1 MGLNFAK
8 RTFMHFIE
16 NYTFL
21 KSIFN
26 PALELNEIP
35 GSKTEIRFCVFE
47 SPAEIN
53 PETEVLQE
61 LRRKLKGGDNDQM
74 ILENH
79 KFYYPVF
86 CPSGKKKNDK
96 AILMLHG
103 LNERKWDKY
112 LVWAYY
118 LAEQTGKSVILFP
131 TSFHLNRGP
140 SQWLDVRQL
149 TKMVEER
156 MLRFNNSQETS
167 FANLTL
173 SERLTESP
181 ERFFLSGLQ
190 TANDIASLLKVIQR
204 GEHPSFEI
212 NTKADVFAYSIGG
225 LLAQVLMMENP
236 GGLLTDSKLF
246 LFCAGSVFEHMN
258 GVSRCILDST
268 ANEKI
273 HNYYEN
279 EFENELKRK
288 GIVRDFFNES
298 RLGMAFRSM
307 IALNRYRKS
316 RESVFHEISDQT
328 YAVTLKDDKVIPAD
342 KICENLLG
350 AAHNDKTRVEILHF
364 DYPYLH
370 EMPFPTKL
378 AGIEDKV
385 NEAFRV
391 IFGKAAAFLA

>member
-1 MGLNFAK
+1 MQF
-8 RTFMHFIE
+8 TE

-26 PALELNEIP
+26 PSLEVNTIP
-35 GSKTEIRFCVFE
+35 GSKVEIRFFTFE

-53 PETEVLQE
+53 SETEILQE
-61 LRRKLKGGDNDQM
+61 LRGKLKGGAKDQS

-86 CPSGKKKNDK
+86 TPTGSNKNNK

-112 LVWAYY
+112 LVWAFY
-118 LAEQTGKSVILFP
+118 LAEKTGKSVILFP

-140 SQWLDVRQL
+140 ENWLNVREL

-156 MLRFNNSQETS
+156 VLRFKDLHETT

-173 SERLTESP
+173 SNRLTESP

-190 TANDIASLLKVIQR
+190 TANDIASLLKQIEQ
-204 GEHPSFEI
+204 GEHPSFEAG
-212 NTKADVFAYSIGG
+212 TKADIFAYSIGG

-236 GGLLTDSKLF
+236 GNLLSDSKLF

-258 GVSRCILDST
+258 GISRCIMDSA
-268 ANEKI
+268 ANARL
-273 HNYYEN
+273 HNYYEI
-279 EFENELKRK
+279 EFENEIKKNRILH
-288 GIVRDFFNES
+288 GFFNES
-298 RLGMAFRSM
+298 KIGMAFRSM
-307 IALNRYRKS
+307 IAINRYRNS
-316 RESVFHEISDQT
+316 RESVFREISENI
-328 YAVTLKDDKVIPAD
+328 YAIALKDDKVIPAD
-342 KICENLLG
+342 RIYENLLG
-350 AAHNDKTRVEILHF
+350 AVKNDKLKVDILHF

-378 AGIEDKV
+378 AGIESKV
-385 NEAFRV
+385 NEAFNV

>member
-1 MGLNFAK
+1 MQF
-8 RTFMHFIE
+8 TE

-26 PALELNEIP
+26 PSLDVNKIP
-35 GSKTEIRFCVFE
+35 GSNIEIRFCTFE
-47 SPAEIN
+47 SPADIN
-53 PETEVLQE
+53 PETEILQE
-61 LRRKLKGGDNDQM
+61 LRRNLTGGAQDQS

-86 CPSGKKKNDK
+86 CPAGKAKNNK

-112 LVWAYY
+112 LSWAFY

-140 SQWLDVRQL
+140 EKWLNAREL
-149 TKMVEER
+149 TKMVDER
-156 MLRFNNSQETS
+156 LSRFSNSTETC
-167 FANLTL
+167 FANLNL
-173 SERLTESP
+173 SNRLTESP

-190 TANDIASLLKVIQR
+190 TANDITSLLKLINN
-204 GEHPSFEI
+204 GEHPSFEQ

-236 GGLLTDSKLF
+236 EGLLSDSKLF

-258 GVSRCILDST
+258 GISRCIMDST
-268 ANEKI
+268 ANARL
-273 HNYYEN
+273 HSYYEL
-279 EFENELKRK
+279 EFEDEIKRN
-288 GIVRDFFNES
+288 GILREFFNES
-298 RLGMAFRSM
+298 KIGMAFRSM
-307 IALNRYRKS
+307 IAMNRYRNS
-316 RESVFHEISDQT
+316 RESTFNKINDKV
-328 YAVTLKDDKVIPAD
+328 YAIALKEDKVIPAD
-342 KICENLLG
+342 KIYENLLG
-350 AAHNDKTRVEILHF
+350 SAKNDKLKVDILHF

-378 AGIEDKV
+378 AGIETKV
-385 NEAFRV
+385 NEAFNV

>member
-1 MGLNFAK
+1 MQF
-8 RTFMHFIE
+8 TE

-26 PALELNEIP
+26 PSLEVNKIP
-35 GSKTEIRFCVFE
+35 GSGVEIRFYTFE

-53 PETEVLQE
+53 SETEILQE
-61 LRRKLKGGDNDQM
+61 LRGKLKGGANDQS

-86 CPSGKKKNDK
+86 TPAGSNKNTK

-118 LAEQTGKSVILFP
+118 LAEKTGKSVILFP

-140 SQWLDVRQL
+140 ENWLDVREL

-156 MLRFNNSQETS
+156 ILRFKDLHETT

-173 SERLTESP
+173 SNRLTESP

-190 TANDIASLLKVIQR
+190 TANDIACLLKQIEK
-204 GEHPSFEI
+204 GSHPSFEAG
-212 NTKADVFAYSIGG
+212 TKADVFAYSIGG

-236 GGLLTDSKLF
+236 DGLLTDSKLF

-258 GVSRCILDST
+258 GISRCIMDSA
-268 ANEKI
+268 ANERL
-273 HNYYEN
+273 HSYYEI
-279 EFENELKRK
+279 EFENEIKKNRILH
-288 GIVRDFFNES
+288 DFFNES
-298 RLGMAFRSM
+298 KIGMAFRSM
-307 IALNRYRKS
+307 IAINRYRNS
-316 RESVFHEISDQT
+316 RESVFRKISENI
-328 YAVTLKDDKVIPAD
+328 YAIALKDDKVIPAD
-342 KICENLLG
+342 KIYENLLG
-350 AAHNDKTRVEILHF
+350 TTKNDKLKVDILHF

-378 AGIEDKV
+378 AGIESKV
-385 NEAFRV
+385 NEAFNV

>member
-1 MGLNFAK
+1 MQF
-8 RTFMHFIE
+8 TE

-26 PALELNEIP
+26 PSIDVNSIP

-61 LRRKLKGGDNDQM
+61 LRRNLKGGDTDQM
-74 ILENH
+74 MLENH

-86 CPSGKKKNDK
+86 CPSGKKNNK

-131 TSFHLNRGP
+131 TSFHLNRGL
-140 SQWLDVRQL
+140 SSWLDVRQL
-149 TKMVEER
+149 TQMVQKR
-156 MLRFNNSQETS
+156 ISRFTNIQES
-167 FANLTL
+167 SYANFTL

-181 ERFFLSGLQ
+181 ERFFISGLQ
-190 TANDIASLLKVIQR
+190 TANDIASLLKQIER

-212 NTKADVFAYSIGG
+212 NTKADIFAYSIGG
-225 LLAQVLMMENP
+225 LLGQVLMMENP
-236 GGLLTDSKLF
+236 DGLLTDSKLF

-258 GVSRCILDST
+258 GASRLIMDSK
-268 ANEKI
+268 ANERLHI
-273 HNYYEN
+273 YYLD
-279 EFENELKRK
+279 EFEEQLKK
-288 GIVRDFFNES
+288 PGITFDFFNES
-298 RLGMAFRSM
+298 RLGIAFRSM

-316 RESVFHEISDQT
+316 RESVFREISDQI
-328 YAVTLKDDKVIPAD
+328 YAITLKEDKVIPAD
-342 KICENLLG
+342 KIYENLVGSL
-350 AAHNDKTRVEILHF
+350 NQDQPKVEILHF
-364 DYPYLH
+364 DYPYMH
-370 EMPFPTKL
+370 ETPFPTKIK
-378 AGIEDKV
+378 GIEEKV

>member
-1 MGLNFAK
+1 MQF
-8 RTFMHFIE
+8 TE
-16 NYTFL
+16 SYTFL
-21 KSIFN
+21 KSLFN
-26 PALELNEIP
+26 PALELNKIP
-35 GSKTEIRFCVFE
+35 GSNTEIRFCLFE

-53 PETEVLQE
+53 PETEILQE
-61 LRRKLKGGDNDQM
+61 LRRKLKGGQTDQA

-86 CPSGKKKNDK
+86 CPSDRKKNDK

-112 LVWAYY
+112 LVWAFY

-140 SQWLDVRQL
+140 EAWLNVRQL

-156 MLRFNNSQETS
+156 MLKFSNLQETT

-173 SERLTESP
+173 SNRLTESP

-190 TANDIASLLKVIQR
+190 TANDITSLLKHIKR
-204 GEHPSFEI
+204 GEHQYFEAD
-212 NTKADVFAYSIGG
+212 TRADVFAYSIGG

-236 GGLLTDSKLF
+236 DGLLTDSKLF

-258 GVSRCILDST
+258 GISRCIMDSA
-268 ANEKI
+268 ANTRL
-273 HNYYEN
+273 HSYYET
-279 EFENELKRK
+279 EFENEIKRNR
-288 GIVRDFFNES
+288 ILRDFFNES
-298 RLGMAFRSM
+298 KIGLAFRSM
-307 IALNRYRKS
+307 IALNRYRNS
-316 RESVFHEISDQT
+316 RESVFREISEKI
-328 YAVTLKDDKVIPAD
+328 YAIALKDDTVIPAD
-342 KICENLLG
+342 KIYENLLG
-350 AAHNDKTRVEILHF
+350 STRNDKLKVDILHF

-378 AGIEDKV
+378 AGIEEKV

>member
-1 MGLNFAK
+1 MQFTE
-8 RTFMHFIE
+8 R
-16 NYTFL
+16 YTFL
-21 KSIFN
+21 KSLFN
-26 PALELNEIP
+26 PALELNKIP
-35 GSKTEIRFCVFE
+35 DSNTEIRFCFFE

-53 PETEVLQE
+53 PETEILQE
-61 LRRKLKGGDNDQM
+61 LRRKLNGGQTDQA

-86 CPSGKKKNDK
+86 CPSGRKKNDK

-112 LVWAYY
+112 LAWAFY

-140 SQWLDVRQL
+140 EAWLNVRQL

-156 MLRFNNSQETS
+156 MLKFSNLQETT

-173 SERLTESP
+173 SNRLTESP

-190 TANDIASLLKVIQR
+190 TANDIAALLKQIKR
-204 GEHPSFEI
+204 GDHPYFEAD
-212 NTKADVFAYSIGG
+212 TRADVFAYSIGG

-236 GGLLTDSKLF
+236 DGLLTDSKLF

-258 GVSRCILDST
+258 GISRCIMDSA
-268 ANEKI
+268 ANTRL
-273 HNYYEN
+273 HSYYET
-279 EFENELKRK
+279 EFENEIKRNR
-288 GIVRDFFNES
+288 ILRDFFNES
-298 RLGMAFRSM
+298 KIGLAFRSM
-307 IALNRYRKS
+307 IALNRYRNS
-316 RESVFHEISDQT
+316 RESVFREISDRI
-328 YAVTLKDDKVIPAD
+328 YAIALKDDTVIPAD
-342 KICENLLG
+342 KIYENLLG
-350 AAHNDKTRVEILHF
+350 STRNDKLKVDILHF

-378 AGIEDKV
+378 AGIEEKV